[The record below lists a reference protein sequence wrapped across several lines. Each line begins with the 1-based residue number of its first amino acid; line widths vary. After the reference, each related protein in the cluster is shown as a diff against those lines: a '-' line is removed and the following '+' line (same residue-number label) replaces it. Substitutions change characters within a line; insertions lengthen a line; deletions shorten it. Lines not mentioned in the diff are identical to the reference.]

1 MSPLLSIAAD
11 GIQRLSASAG
21 ANVPWS
27 CMCQSPAPIFSMLYQ
42 RAPARSLP
50 TSTEWLVTSV
60 CQPPKLRYCARHIP
74 RSDSV
79 WSLTVVPGCG
89 MHAPKSQRFSSYG
102 GRLDVGVVRDRDRR
116 SPAPVDGGVRDLDL
130 IVREARPVLVDRD
143 ERGGRAVGR
152 RRVAV
157 GVGRDS
163 VAGKY
168 GSIASM
174 SWYTK
179 RAVWQFSIASR
190 SKAQMPTP
198 AKPAPSRN
206 WFAVIVY
213 ECWLGQTPI
222 FG

>member
-11 GIQRLSASAG
+11 GIQRLSPSAG

-27 CMCQSPAPIFSMLYQ
+27 CMCQSPEPIFSMLYQ

-102 GRLDVGVVRDRDRR
+102 AAWMSVSCVIVIVGVPLQ
-116 SPAPVDGGVRDLDL
+116 ST
-130 IVREARPVLVDRD
+130 
-143 ERGGRAVGR
+143 
-152 RRVAV
+152 VA
-157 GVGRDS
+157 
-163 VAGKY
+163 
-168 GSIASM
+168 
-174 SWYTK
+174 
-179 RAVWQFSIASR
+179 F
-190 SKAQMPTP
+190 
-198 AKPAPSRN
+198 
-206 WFAVIVY
+206 VI
-213 ECWLGQTPI
+213 WI
-222 FG
+222 